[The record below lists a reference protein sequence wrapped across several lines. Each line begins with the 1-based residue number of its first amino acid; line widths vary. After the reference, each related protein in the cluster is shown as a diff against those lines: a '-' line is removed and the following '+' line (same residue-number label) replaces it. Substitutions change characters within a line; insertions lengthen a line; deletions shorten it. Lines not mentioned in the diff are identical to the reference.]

1 MYVLFQHDYVLVTK
15 SLDEES
21 ERIELPTEQDH
32 TLRLRT
38 LIGAFPGAHGLKYKN
53 PSTGTYRTLLFVS
66 N

>member
-1 MYVLFQHDYVLVTK
+1 MYVLFQPVYVVVTK

-32 TLRLRT
+32 TLRLQT
-38 LIGAFPGAHGLKYKN
+38 LIDAFPGARGLKYKN
-53 PSTGTYRTLLFVS
+53 LSTGAYRTLLFVS